1 MEEADEATGGKGAP
15 IFESGVDPEMMFSGE
30 VAAAARDVA
39 AAARSAAGGGVG
51 MEVPGGVLKI
61 QVNII
66 KKNIMY

>member
-15 IFESGVDPEMMFSGE
+15 IFESGVDPEMMFSTAGE

-51 MEVPGGVLKI
+51 MEVPG
-61 QVNII
+61 
-66 KKNIMY
+66 